1 MRFLTGGRAQNARA
15 LNPVRLHL
23 VSTALCLIF
32 VIGWIAPAPTA
43 AATARGNAPS
53 DTVNL
58 PGDAFFPES
67 IAAPPVG
74 TPFLPAGTLFVSS
87 IVTGE
92 IVRIPPGAEVPETFV
107 PAGGDR
113 TYAGILV
120 DLPRRVLWGCAVDVP
135 AFQQPTVLRAFD
147 LVSGILVA
155 EYPLPD
161 RGVCADI
168 TLARGDVYVTDTSV
182 PFVTDPADPPS
193 PGRILRLRTSS
204 IFAPA
209 PGELTVWSDDPA
221 LTGPNPGLQVNG
233 IASDGFNIYASNYG
247 TGELLRVR
255 IRANGT
261 SAAAERFRLETPF
274 SFPDG
279 IRLLA
284 PSRLLVTENVGRL
297 SLVDVSDLDV
307 EAADRVVLSDTVDQ
321 PSSVVR
327 AGLRLWIA
335 EGQILRLQSG
345 EQPHLPFKVRRL
357 PIPWHLLDE

>member
-1 MRFLTGGRAQNARA
+1 VRFLTGRRARTTRA
-15 LNPVRLHL
+15 
-23 VSTALCLIF
+23 SIALCAILIA
-32 VIGWIAPAPTA
+32 GWIAPASPSA
-43 AATARGNAPS
+43 ADVPS
-53 DTVNL
+53 DAPADTVDL

-92 IVRIPPGAEVPETFV
+92 IVRIPSGAEVPQTFV

-120 DLPRRVLWGCAVDVP
+120 DLPRRVLWACGVDVP
-135 AFQQPTVLRAFD
+135 AFQNPTVLRAFD
-147 LVSGILVA
+147 LGSGNLLA

-161 RGVCADI
+161 QGVCADI
-168 TLARGDVYVTDTSV
+168 ALARGDVYVTDTSV
-182 PFVTDPADPPS
+182 PFVADPAEPPR

-204 IFAPA
+204 SFAPA
-209 PGELTVWSDDPA
+209 PGALTVWSDDPA

-233 IASDGFNIYASNYG
+233 IASDGRYVYTSNYG

-255 IRANGT
+255 IRADG
-261 SAAAERFRLETPF
+261 SAAAAERFRLEAPF
-274 SFPDG
+274 TFPDG

-284 PSRLLVTENVGRL
+284 PSKLLVAENVGRL

-307 EAADRVVLSDTVDQ
+307 EAADRVVVSDTVDQ

-327 AGLRLWIA
+327 AGRSLWVS

-345 EQPHLPFKVRRL
+345 EPPHLPFKVRRL
-357 PIPWHLLDE
+357 PIPWHLL